1 MKLKKT
7 TLSAVLEHFD
17 LKPSDFGSAV
27 ARASDGYA
35 IEISED
41 MLWQKDVMLVFEADD
56 RRLSLR
62 VYVRRER
69 AMYCVR
75 DVVSLTLL
83 PRAVAVPVES
93 VLFFDTAVKA
103 MKKEPYAAYDEEAEA
118 IKASDFLDGYFE
130 EKPEF
135 IRAEM
140 IDGLVKREQYSVF
153 SKGFLKLT
161 GKNAVQFTAPDLPAG
176 MRMKGIQ
183 TLHIGKEVSVS
194 LKMAFEKSECSELPG
209 KDFLEDILPETD
221 CLKLTGS
228 DNTLVEI
235 ERQDVLEARF
245 YQETDGAVSCEI
257 NGKVYK
263 NILRLDSGR
272 ERPKASDRSD
282 LPSGKKLVMRLE
294 PSSQIEPFGVIDGE
308 ASELYT
314 PGVLYQKAGT
324 LMFYPQWDETGGLCA
339 VVPGTTLTDG
349 AFTEGAGRSHAVG
362 KDGGMFNIGSNPIEL
377 RGNTVFGRRLDG
389 SLFEMAG
396 LFVNEPETTV
406 MSTAWDALECLK
418 NHEKIMI
425 IELDGFGLNI
435 YRKALSSGKL
445 PFLSSHPMR
454 PAMTVFRPVSHSGLA
469 AMLTGTTPDVNG
481 IHNRKGR
488 TLLMPDVFERCMA
501 MGKECAYIEGYS
513 KLINTSEEPVLNPS
527 RGGTTT
533 DKAVFESALK
543 AAEKQPDL
551 LFIHFHGID
560 DDATT
565 YGPYASETMERVLK
579 NDIMV
584 SRLAEE
590 WTGSII
596 VTADHGLHEE
606 TGYDS
611 RGSHGIFCAEDMLVP
626 YIYIKK
632 DTTE

>member
-7 TLSAVLEHFD
+7 TLSAVLKHFD
-17 LKPSDFGSAV
+17 LEPSDFGSAV

-35 IEISED
+35 VEISED
-41 MLWQKDVMLVFEADD
+41 MLWQKDVVLVFEADD

-83 PRAVAVPVES
+83 PRAEAVPVES
-93 VLFFDTAVKA
+93 VLFFDTAVQG
-103 MKKEPYAAYDEEAEA
+103 MKKEPYIAYGEDAEA
-118 IKASDFLDGYFE
+118 IKAADFLDGYFE

-135 IRAEM
+135 IKAEM
-140 IDGLVKREQYSVF
+140 VDGLVKREQYSVF

-161 GKNAVQFTAPDLPAG
+161 GKNAIQFTAPDLPAG

-183 TLHIGKEVSVS
+183 TLYVGKTASVS
-194 LKMAFEKSECSELPG
+194 LKMAFEKSERKELLG
-209 KDFLEDILPETD
+209 RDFLEDILPAAD
-221 CLKLTGS
+221 RLKLTGT
-228 DNTLVEI
+228 DGTRVEI
-235 ERQDVLEARF
+235 DRQDALGARF
-245 YQETDGAVSCEI
+245 YQETNGTASCEI
-257 NGKVYK
+257 NGKTFK
-263 NILRLDSGR
+263 NILKLESCRAL
-272 ERPKASDRSD
+272 PK
-282 LPSGKKLVMRLE
+282 PSGNSGSSSGNKLVMRLE
-294 PSSQIEPFGVIDGE
+294 PASQIEPFGVIDGE

-314 PGVLYQKAGT
+314 PGGLYQKAGT
-324 LMFYPQWDETGGLCA
+324 LRFYPQWDEEGKLCA
-339 VVPGTTLTDG
+339 IVPGTTLTDSAVSG
-349 AFTEGAGRSHAVG
+349 QTARSLAVG

-377 RGNTVFGRRLDG
+377 RGNTIFGRRLDG
-389 SLFEMAG
+389 NPFEMAG
-396 LFVNEPETTV
+396 LFITEPETTI
-406 MSTAWDALECLK
+406 MNTAWDALECLK
-418 NHEKIMI
+418 NDEKIMI

-435 YRKALSSGKL
+435 YRKALSLGKL
-445 PFLSSHPMR
+445 PFLSAQPMQR
-454 PAMTVFRPVSHSGLA
+454 AMTVFRPGSHSGLA

-488 TLLMPDVFERCMA
+488 TLLMPDLFERCMA
-501 MGKECAYIEGYS
+501 MGKECAYIEGYI

-527 RGGTTT
+527 RGDSTT
-533 DKAVFESALK
+533 DKAVFESALRAVK
-543 AAEKQPDL
+543 KWPDL

-579 NDIMV
+579 NDAMV

-590 WTGSII
+590 WAGSII

-606 TGYDS
+606 KDFDS
-611 RGSHGIFCAEDMLVP
+611 RGSHGVFCAEDMLVP

-632 DTTE
+632 DHSE